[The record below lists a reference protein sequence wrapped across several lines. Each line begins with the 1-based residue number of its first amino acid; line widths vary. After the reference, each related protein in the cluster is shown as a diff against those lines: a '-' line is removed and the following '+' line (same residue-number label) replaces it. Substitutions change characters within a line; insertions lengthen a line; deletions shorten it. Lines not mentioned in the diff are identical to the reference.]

1 MRIGGRIKSSK
12 PWAIGE
18 PGILTSGVTSMERNN
33 SSKSSIRTRLIL
45 DLGLGMVV
53 VSIVMT
59 FIIGRTVLK
68 ANKNQITKSIITM
81 SQEKG
86 DALEKRMSENI
97 YSAEA
102 LSGVL
107 GGTWAIPEK
116 QRQSAAEQSVRAMVK
131 SSTIDSAWAYWLPNM
146 FDHKDVLRADKIDN
160 PTGQMKIHY
169 IRDKN
174 GRIKNDIV
182 SEFTVEQIEESSNA
196 PATFIS
202 EPVITTLD
210 GEKVLSAKVFS
221 PIINSLGQRSGVA
234 GIDIV
239 LAGLDGLMD
248 GSSVFDGTKCQFFT
262 SSGAVL
268 ASSDSGEVGRT
279 SRLMADRKFGK
290 YFETVTVPV
299 LDPKTGEES
308 GTQTDY
314 SPVTFTDTVDGV
326 KSFVTIIK
334 TKVDRTDSTWFLV
347 SVTPESSIDKSAW
360 NTIWIIIIAFV
371 IQIIIVMLIVYVVV
385 KEITKPLKTTVDALQ
400 NISEGDGDM
409 TVRLHAKQ
417 NNEIGAMCESFNKT
431 MDKLS
436 VSIKDAKKSSEE
448 MEEIGKDL
456 NDSMNKTSLAVEDI
470 TSSIAS
476 IQAQMQDHATGV
488 EEALSVVQQ
497 IVRSIGKLN
506 ENIDEQASSVTE
518 SASSVEQMTMN
529 IRNVSAILENNR
541 ESMNM
546 LEKASEQ
553 GQSLINSMAD
563 LSAKI
568 QDRSKNLKEAS
579 AVIKNIASQTNLLAM
594 NAAIEAAHAGD
605 SGQGFSVVAD
615 EIRKLAEESS
625 SQGTKIQKEIKEVQ
639 DLIQNVSESTS
650 KVQNQFSSIFTL
662 TKMVSE
668 QELIIDEEM
677 RSQNEGGEQVLEL
690 MKSINRITEQVKRD
704 SDEMMEGSKQVS
716 LEMDQIANMTSSV
729 NNNVKN
735 MTEKT
740 DSIGAFS
747 QNAKSCVDKNLESI
761 TRLRDAM
768 NKFKVE

>member
-18 PGILTSGVTSMERNN
+18 PGILTSGVTSMKRNN

-239 LAGLDGLMD
+239 LSGLDGLMD
-248 GSSVFDGTKCQFFT
+248 GSSVFEGTKCQFFT
-262 SSGAVL
+262 SSGAIL
-268 ASSDSGEVGRT
+268 ASSDSGEVGLT

-299 LDPKTGEES
+299 LDPKTGEGS

-476 IQAQMQDHATGV
+476 IQSQMQDHATGV

-579 AVIKNIASQTNLLAM
+579 AVIKNIASPTNLLAM
-594 NAAIEAAHAGD
+594 NAAI
-605 SGQGFSVVAD
+605 D

-639 DLIQNVSESTS
+639 DLIKSVSESTS

>member
-1 MRIGGRIKSSK
+1 MKLSK
-12 PWAIGE
+12 PGTIGE
-18 PGILTSGVTSMERNN
+18 PGILASGVTSMERNN

-59 FIIGRTVLK
+59 FIIGQTVLK

-86 DALEKRMSENI
+86 NALEKRMSENI

-182 SEFTVEQIEESSNA
+182 SEFTVEQIQESSNA

-239 LAGLDGLMD
+239 LSGLDGLME
-248 GSSVFDGTKCQFFT
+248 GSSVFEGTKCQFFT
-262 SSGAVL
+262 ASGAVL

-308 GTQTDY
+308 GIQTDY

-476 IQAQMQDHATGV
+476 IQSQMQDHATGV

-639 DLIQNVSESTS
+639 DLIKSVSESTS

-740 DSIGAFS
+740 DSIGTFS

>member
-1 MRIGGRIKSSK
+1 MRIGDIMKFSK
-12 PWAIGE
+12 PGTIGE
-18 PGILTSGVTSMERNN
+18 PGILSSGVTSMERNN

-59 FIIGRTVLK
+59 FIIGQTVLK

-86 DALEKRMSENI
+86 NALERRMSENI
-97 YSAEA
+97 YSVEA

-182 SEFTVEQIEESSNA
+182 SEFTVEQIQESSNA

-239 LAGLDGLMD
+239 LSGLDGLME
-248 GSSVFDGTKCQFFT
+248 GSSVFEGTKCQFFT
-262 SSGAVL
+262 ASGAVL
-268 ASSDSGEVGRT
+268 ASSDTSEVGRT
-279 SRLMADRKFGK
+279 SRLMTDRKFGK

-308 GTQTDY
+308 GTRTDY

-347 SVTPESSIDKSAW
+347 SVTPETSIDKSAW

-476 IQAQMQDHATGV
+476 IQSQMQDHATGV

-594 NAAIEAAHAGD
+594 NAAIEAAHAGE

-639 DLIQNVSESTS
+639 DLIKSVSESTS

>member
-53 VSIVMT
+53 ISIVMT

-239 LAGLDGLMD
+239 LSGLDGLMD
-248 GSSVFDGTKCQFFT
+248 GSSVFEGTKCQFFT

-347 SVTPESSIDKSAW
+347 SVTPESSIDKNAW

-476 IQAQMQDHATGV
+476 IQSQMQDHATGV